1 MSNRNLPKDSKMRE
15 NAQSRIAFARAVGQ
29 FGAILKSKRLYET
42 IRQIWHPRGRDPG
55 DVGWLARG
63 GINETKTYYKEIR
76 EVKAMGAAAV
86 EKSKLR
92 VGGDV
97 EKNSI
102 VRDGKEVRFTLTQN
116 ELKLPV
122 VYVGTEPLP
131 DTFRDDSQALA
142 DGKMRADGC
151 GGHSHPSQVRL
162 EVRRHPPTKS
172 KIRSTKLEFRF
183 SSGSTSW
190 KTSALWRSSSPSVS
204 RSMPLCERGRKAQSN
219 RVSDT

>member
-1 MSNRNLPKDSKMRE
+1 MKPYAK
-15 NAQSRIAFARAVGQ
+15 
-29 FGAILKSKRLYET
+29 FGILVVAILGTL
-42 IRQIWHPRGRDPG
+42 
-55 DVGWLARG
+55 GWLAAG

-142 DGKMRADGC
+142 DGKMRADGVLVATRIQAKC
-151 GGHSHPSQVRL
+151 ASKYEGKPSYKVKD
-162 EVRRHPPTKS
+162 T
-172 KIRSTKLEFRF
+172 IN
-183 SSGSTSW
+183 
-190 KTSALWRSSSPSVS
+190 
-204 RSMPLCERGRKAQSN
+204 KAG
-219 RVSDT
+219 V